1 MVINWLLTVYIFIIF
16 FFKNRICSPKLLLLI
31 LLLSCPLFFLKERIN
46 TDIVK
51 TFSIQTYNSYN
62 LSPLM
67 QLSTKDN
74 PSPCENILNL
84 SDLSIKFFY
93 HAKFVTRS
101 CKNGIR
107 DEQCR
112 VFWDALWW
120 LLLAANVIQECCLLE
135 PKQDQFVSGYVEIF
149 PFLTYL

>member
-1 MVINWLLTVYIFIIF
+1 MTTHCIYFYLFFIFSKIEYVNQSYCYYF
-16 FFKNRICSPKLLLLI
+16 CCFVVLC
-31 LLLSCPLFFLKERIN
+31 FFLKERIN

-51 TFSIQTYNSYN
+51 TFSIQTYKSYN

-67 QLSTKDN
+67 QLSTKHN

-107 DEQCR
+107 DKQCR

-135 PKQDQFVSGYVEIF
+135 PKQDHFVSGYVEIF